1 MQVSKVKFEVA
12 LYELLRSEPNI
23 MASNPLNYRILVQQ
37 VGPGLDVPQDIIGR
51 CLLMLKRADGENI
64 QWWELSPKE
73 RVRAHANNCFAES
86 NYVLLNL
93 SLGLSACSFSPYPRV
108 TVQLQSPA

>member
-23 MASNPLNYRILVQQ
+23 MDSYLLNYRILVQE
-37 VGPGLDVPQDIIGR
+37 VGPRLDVPQDIIGR
-51 CLLMLKRADGENI
+51 CLLLLKRADGENI
-64 QWWELSPKE
+64 QWWDLGPKE
-73 RVRAHANNCFAES
+73 RVRAHANNCFAQS
-86 NYVLLNL
+86 NYALLSF